1 MIAGFIINE
10 AIQRINE
17 PPTVASGTMMI
28 ITSIGLAANL
38 LSAWALMKKTDVKDN
53 INLKS
58 AYLHIIGEALGSF
71 GAIIAGYLMLVFDW
85 YIANPIISILV
96 SILVLKSAWG
106 VLEKSIHILMEGT
119 PPTINRTQIIEVLE
133 TIDGVTNVH
142 DLHVWTITS
151 GLDSLS
157 CHLLVEDDK
166 EEQEVLQK
174 VINLILEKY
183 KIEHTTIQ
191 IEKSYLQ
198 HTKFKVSDMIAPL
211 PIINSFHC
219 R

>member
-1 MIAGFIINE
+1 
-10 AIQRINE
+10 
-17 PPTVASGTMMI
+17 
-28 ITSIGLAANL
+28 
-38 LSAWALMKKTDVKDN
+38 
-53 INLKS
+53 
-58 AYLHIIGEALGSF
+58 
-71 GAIIAGYLMLVFDW
+71 
-85 YIANPIISILV
+85 
-96 SILVLKSAWG
+96 
-106 VLEKSIHILMEGT
+106 MEVT
-119 PPTINRTQIIEVLE
+119 PPTMNRTEIIKMLE
-133 TIDGVTNVH
+133 NIDGVTNVH
-142 DLHVWTITS
+142 DLHMWTITF

-198 HTKFKVSDMIAPL
+198 HTKSKVSNMFAPL

>member
-1 MIAGFIINE
+1 M
-10 AIQRINE
+10 
-17 PPTVASGTMMI
+17 
-28 ITSIGLAANL
+28 
-38 LSAWALMKKTDVKDN
+38 
-53 INLKS
+53 
-58 AYLHIIGEALGSF
+58 
-71 GAIIAGYLMLVFDW
+71 
-85 YIANPIISILV
+85 
-96 SILVLKSAWG
+96 
-106 VLEKSIHILMEGT
+106 
-119 PPTINRTQIIEVLE
+119 NRTQIIEMLE
-133 TIDGVTNVH
+133 NIDGVTNVH

-198 HTKFKVSDMIAPL
+198 HTKFKVSNMFAPF